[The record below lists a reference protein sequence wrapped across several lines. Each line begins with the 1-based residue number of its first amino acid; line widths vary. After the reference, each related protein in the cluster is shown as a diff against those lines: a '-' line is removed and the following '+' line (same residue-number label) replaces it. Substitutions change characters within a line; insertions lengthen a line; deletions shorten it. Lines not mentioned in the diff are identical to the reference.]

1 MERNTKGGDG
11 VLETLEERLRR
22 EEPGAA
28 ILSDGPK
35 RPAEVRD
42 TLGIASS
49 NYFTARYITP
59 LKDAGFIE
67 PVNVAGL
74 HSPRQAYKLTPKG
87 RKAPA

>member
-1 MERNTKGGDG
+1 M
-11 VLETLEERLRR
+11 
-22 EEPGAA
+22 

-35 RPAEVRD
+35 RPAEVRE

-59 LKDAGFIE
+59 LKDVGLIE
-67 PVNVAGL
+67 PVDVASL

-87 RKAPA
+87 RKALA